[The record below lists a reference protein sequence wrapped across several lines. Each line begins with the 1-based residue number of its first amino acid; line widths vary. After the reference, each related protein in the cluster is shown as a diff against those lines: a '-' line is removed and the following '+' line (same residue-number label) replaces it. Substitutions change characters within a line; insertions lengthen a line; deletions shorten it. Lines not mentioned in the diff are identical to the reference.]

1 MRRQTVAQWV
11 SLVVLLA
18 SLLVVDATAAPV
30 DPITESQGFRK
41 AVTVA
46 GIREHQAAFQAIA
59 DANGGTRAAATTGCD
74 ASWRTS

>member
-30 DPITESQGFRK
+30 DPIAESQGFRK

-46 GIREHQAAFQAIA
+46 GIREHQLAFQQIA
-59 DANGGTRAAATTGCD
+59 DANGGTSGGLRRATTPP
-74 ASWRTS
+74 WRTS

>member
-30 DPITESQGFRK
+30 DPIEP
-41 AVTVA
+41 
-46 GIREHQAAFQAIA
+46 
-59 DANGGTRAAATTGCD
+59 RARDSG
-74 ASWRTS
+74 RR